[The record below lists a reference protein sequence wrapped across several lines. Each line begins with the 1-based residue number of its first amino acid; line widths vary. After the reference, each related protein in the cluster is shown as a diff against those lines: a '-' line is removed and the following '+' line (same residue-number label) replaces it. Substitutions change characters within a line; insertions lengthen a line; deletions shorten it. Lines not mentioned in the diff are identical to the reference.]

1 MRTDD
6 KTNGR
11 GMCSDRRRLGLGAR
25 GERGRA
31 WFRARRVTY
40 AFAATICA
48 LSCAV
53 APPPAECSL
62 RQPDE
67 AELLLRGYRDVV
79 DAYRRGDPAARTRVV
94 QWRQQDVLTLIGRLS
109 RLRTR
114 LPSDGYEPG
123 VFGWSVRLLEVATL
137 VNIDLAADDGV
148 PRYQR
153 DFALSVARH
162 FLDLVNQG
170 EPRPAAEP
178 LTRAI
183 VDVLQQS
190 LKVEELRAYL
200 PRAVRQFP
208 TSREL
213 LLSLGS
219 LNELLASQ
227 RLAAAREQRLVP
239 RDTDEALRDAEQAY
253 RQALALAPRFDPAR
267 IRLAHVLYRQRR
279 YGEARKEL
287 QAVSVPLPSA
297 QDGYLRELFA
307 AAVEEASGQWTA
319 AIEAYHRATAICS
332 TCQVAQF
339 GLARAYASLGDAER
353 SRTLLQ
359 AALRASAEHTDP
371 WVVYDYAQ
379 APMFPSLF
387 ADLKQLCTPR

>member
-1 MRTDD
+1 MIFNVYGD
-6 KTNGR
+6 
-11 GMCSDRRRLGLGAR
+11 
-25 GERGRA
+25 A
-31 WFRARRVTY
+31 WFRARRVIY

-48 LSCAV
+48 LSCAL
-53 APPPAECSL
+53 APPPAESSL

-67 AELLLRGYRDVV
+67 AELLLRGYRDLV

-94 QWRQQDVLTLIGRLS
+94 QWRQQDVLRLIGRLS
-109 RLRTR
+109 TIRSR

-123 VFGWSVRLLEVATL
+123 VFAWSIRLLEVATL
-137 VNIDLAADDGV
+137 VNIELAADDGL

-162 FLDLVNQG
+162 FLDLVSQG

-190 LKVEELRAYL
+190 LKVEDLRSYL

-219 LNELLASQ
+219 LHELIASQ

-267 IRLAHVLYRQRR
+267 IRLGRVLYRQRR
-279 YGEARKEL
+279 YDEARKQL
-287 QAVSVPLPSA
+287 QAVSVALPSA
-297 QDGYLRELFA
+297 QDGYLREVFA
-307 AAVEEASGQWTA
+307 AAVEEATGQWKA
-319 AIEAYHRATAICS
+319 AIAAYDRAAAICS

-353 SRTLLQ
+353 SRTILQ
-359 AALRASAEHTDP
+359 AALQASAEQSDP

-387 ADLKQLCTPR
+387 AELKQSLCTSR